1 MDLLSE
7 QDVNDDDGRAD
18 VDVDDDGDG
27 VFFDDDIVKVD

>member
-18 VDVDDDGDG
+18 VDDDGDG